1 PCESCGGSITGRRR
15 DLSVTLVTYA
25 VVPPSIRGQSRLA
38 LPGNQEPLLPRG
50 IGSVGVEG
58 VSWDRTAVVLGA
70 RESRVHG
77 EGRECWQG
85 TFAQT
90 LGTRPMNN
98 VEQERAHLAKLAAA
112 EPDKRFRRMYRLVC
126 QPGWLDRALYLIR
139 T

>member
-1 PCESCGGSITGRRR
+1 MSRVESAKDRAANKAHPAQSDWRAGEILRFVYRKVYSTSPCESCGGSITGRRR

-77 EGRECWQG
+77 EGR
-85 TFAQT
+85 
-90 LGTRPMNN
+90 
-98 VEQERAHLAKLAAA
+98 
-112 EPDKRFRRMYRLVC
+112 
-126 QPGWLDRALYLIR
+126 
-139 T
+139 

>member
-1 PCESCGGSITGRRR
+1 MQSQLRAVGGLARSSGSSTFESYSTSPCESCGGSITGRRR

-77 EGRECWQG
+77 AGR
-85 TFAQT
+85 
-90 LGTRPMNN
+90 
-98 VEQERAHLAKLAAA
+98 
-112 EPDKRFRRMYRLVC
+112 
-126 QPGWLDRALYLIR
+126 
-139 T
+139 